1 MKTRREFIRDML
13 LASMILGGSCI
24 SGGCS
29 PSSREGFASRDF
41 KEQNDVLLLG
51 PEGHTILHNAS
62 LAPSGHNSQP
72 WRVRICKHNEW
83 VIEADPARRLPC
95 VDPDNRELLLSLGA
109 FLENLLITAA
119 TFGLHAEIDIMAK
132 NCYDREIVRLVF
144 QEGPLRQFRLQ
155 TLKKRRTVKCGQLPR
170 SLASSDL
177 TRLMA
182 TAEEQVIYA
191 ARGSKQAAF
200 IAEAAVEAFRLQS
213 HREEAQREFVR
224 WLRLERAEVMR
235 HRDGITTDSMEISGV
250 AGCYRPPIW
259 SHFGIAVMEPPRD
272 RANGARSG
280 SA

>member
-1 MKTRREFIRDML
+1 
-13 LASMILGGSCI
+13 
-24 SGGCS
+24 
-29 PSSREGFASRDF
+29 
-41 KEQNDVLLLG
+41 
-51 PEGHTILHNAS
+51 
-62 LAPSGHNSQP
+62 
-72 WRVRICKHNEW
+72 
-83 VIEADPARRLPC
+83 
-95 VDPDNRELLLSLGA
+95 
-109 FLENLLITAA
+109 
-119 TFGLHAEIDIMAK
+119 MAK

-250 AGCYRPPIW
+250 AGWYVNNFLSPSDFLTGTMRQKGIDATAALAREGGGWLLLTSQGQTVAELLDCGRR
-259 SHFGIAVMEPPRD
+259 FQQLALTACELGIAIHPMTQILEEG
-272 RANGARSG
+272 GASSLHEVLGGNAHTPQFVLRVGYLDKYPVAAALRRPVSWFVY
-280 SA
+280 S